1 MTQVNMLKAK
11 TELSKLV
18 HMLETRQEDV
28 IYISKNGRP
37 VTQLTLIA
45 KTPKQ
50 SRIGAAKGQF
60 SIPEDFDLWD
70 DEVEGLFGDNI

>member
-37 VTQLTLIA
+37 VAQLTLIA
-45 KTPKQ
+45 KTPKL

-60 SIPEDFDLWD
+60 SFPMGMRKHAPHFL
-70 DEVEGLFGDNI
+70 LL